1 MAIQKRAAGERV
13 VDAVGLTKTFTDFW
27 LRSTAKAVD
36 GIDFHIDR
44 HEIFGLLGPN
54 GSGKS
59 TTIKMILGLLHR
71 TRGRLVVFGR
81 DPSDVAVK
89 RRIGYLPEET
99 YLYRFLNPTE
109 TLDYYGKLFG
119 LDRRTRVRRTGELLE
134 MVGLEGVAHR
144 PAGEFSKGMARRLGL
159 AQALVNDPE
168 LLILDEPTSGLDPL
182 GTRQVKD
189 LILELG
195 RRGKTILLTSHLLA
209 DVEDVCDRMVILY
222 GGRVRAAGT
231 SDELLSD
238 TQHTL
243 IRTPRL
249 DDAAVKAV
257 EQALHASQG
266 VGIEAIESPRQTLEA
281 LFLDIVE
288 RARAEQLATSGA
300 QSGGRIA
307 SFLQSEE
314 QRPSGEAVIDD
325 LVRAVAVPP
334 AGSAVPPPGSA
345 VPPPGSAVPPPGV
358 AVPPPGAAVPPPG
371 AAVPPPGAAV
381 PPPGA
386 AVPPPGVAVPPPGP
400 QSAVLEALLEPES
413 RPGFRPESRP
423 DAPVVKPN
431 APDVRRDSAGN
442 EPDRSVIDSL
452 LGRTDDSDN
461 GRGGSGGAAR

>member
-1 MAIQKRAAGERV
+1 MANAQQGSSERI
-13 VDAVGLTKTFTDFW
+13 VDAIGLTKTFTDFW
-27 LRSTAKAVD
+27 LRSTARAVD

-59 TTIKMILGLLHR
+59 TTIKMILGLLHK

-89 RRIGYLPEET
+89 RKIGYLPEET

-119 LDRRTRVRRTGELLE
+119 LDRRTRSRRTAELLE

-222 GGRVRAAGT
+222 GGKIRAAGT
-231 SDELLSD
+231 SDELLAD

-243 IRTPRL
+243 LRTPRL
-249 DDAAVKAV
+249 SEGAIRAV
-257 EQALHASQG
+257 EKALNDSQG
-266 VGIEAIESPRQTLEA
+266 IGIESVQSPRRTLES

-288 RARAEQLATSGA
+288 RARTEQLATSGA
-300 QSGGRIA
+300 QAGGRIA
-307 SFLQSEE
+307 SFLQG
-314 QRPSGEAVIDD
+314 QGEAPADGASVVDALLRAPAD
-325 LVRAVAVPP
+325 TAPKAVLREQVRAPAAPKGADTAMVDALVDPSKAVAPSAP
-334 AGSAVPPPGSA
+334 ARKPEPSPEVRKDASGG
-345 VPPPGSAVPPPGV
+345 
-358 AVPPPGAAVPPPG
+358 
-371 AAVPPPGAAV
+371 
-381 PPPGA
+381 
-386 AVPPPGVAVPPPGP
+386 GP
-400 QSAVLEALLEPES
+400 DQ
-413 RPGFRPESRP
+413 G
-423 DAPVVKPN
+423 
-431 APDVRRDSAGN
+431 
-442 EPDRSVIDSL
+442 VIDSL
-452 LGRTDDSDN
+452 LG
-461 GRGGSGGAAR
+461 GGDRPDGGAKK

>member
-1 MAIQKRAAGERV
+1 MANAQQGQSDRI

-59 TTIKMILGLLHR
+59 TTIKMILGLLHK

-89 RRIGYLPEET
+89 RKIGYLPEET

-119 LDRRTRVRRTGELLE
+119 LDRRTRNRRTAELLE

-144 PAGEFSKGMARRLGL
+144 AAGEFSKGMARRLGL

-182 GTRQVKD
+182 GTKQVKD

-222 GGRVRAAGT
+222 GGRIRAEGT
-231 SDELLSD
+231 SDELLADS
-238 TQHTL
+238 QRTL
-243 IRTPRL
+243 LRTPRL
-249 DDAAVKAV
+249 SEAAIQAV
-257 EQALHASQG
+257 ERALHASQG
-266 VGIEAIESPRQTLEA
+266 VGIESVESPRQTLEA

-307 SFLQSEE
+307 SFLQ
-314 QRPSGEAVIDD
+314 GE
-325 LVRAVAVPP
+325 
-334 AGSAVPPPGSA
+334 GGEKTE
-345 VPPPGSAVPPPGV
+345 
-358 AVPPPGAAVPPPG
+358 GAAVVDDLMRAAERPATQPIAPSRKPEPPKG
-371 AAVPPPGAAV
+371 ADN
-381 PPPGA
+381 
-386 AVPPPGVAVPPPGP
+386 
-400 QSAVLEALLEPES
+400 AVLDALVDPSKAAAQQPASAPAQSVRKAEAPQV
-413 RPGFRPESRP
+413 RK
-423 DAPVVKPN
+423 DA
-431 APDVRRDSAGN
+431 AGN
-442 EPDRSVIDSL
+442 EPDRGVIDSL
-452 LGRTDDSDN
+452 LGGDDDLT
-461 GRGGSGGAAR
+461 RGGGQKK

>member
-1 MAIQKRAAGERV
+1 MANAQQGSSDCI

-36 GIDFHIDR
+36 GVDFHIDR

-59 TTIKMILGLLHR
+59 TTIKMILGLLHK

-89 RRIGYLPEET
+89 RKIGYLPEET

-119 LDRRTRVRRTGELLE
+119 LDRRTRNRRTAELLE

-222 GGRVRAAGT
+222 GGKIRAAGT
-231 SDELLSD
+231 SDELLAD

-243 IRTPRL
+243 LRTPRL
-249 DDAAVKAV
+249 SEGAIAAVDR
-257 EQALHASQG
+257 ALQSAQG
-266 VGIEAIESPRQTLEA
+266 VGIESVESPRQTLES

-307 SFLQSEE
+307 SFLQAET
-314 QRPSGEAVIDD
+314 PGEGDSVVAD
-325 LVRAVAVPP
+325 LVRAGDEPAPAPKSVLREPARGPVAPKGADTAMLDALVDP
-334 AGSAVPPPGSA
+334 SRT
-345 VPPPGSAVPPPGV
+345 
-358 AVPPPGAAVPPPG
+358 PGADAAAAPKSAPPQVRKDSSG
-371 AAVPPPGAAV
+371 N
-381 PPPGA
+381 
-386 AVPPPGVAVPPPGP
+386 
-400 QSAVLEALLEPES
+400 Q
-413 RPGFRPESRP
+413 P
-423 DAPVVKPN
+423 DQ
-431 APDVRRDSAGN
+431 
-442 EPDRSVIDSL
+442 SVIDSL
-452 LGRTDDSDN
+452 LGGGGQAGGDQGSGDQGSGDQ
-461 GRGGSGGAAR
+461 GSGGKKK

>member
-1 MAIQKRAAGERV
+1 MSVRETGSTRNDSRERI

-59 TTIKMILGLLHR
+59 TSIKMILGLLHK

-89 RRIGYLPEET
+89 RKIGYLPEET
-99 YLYRFLNPTE
+99 YLYRYLNPTE

-119 LDRRTRVRRTGELLE
+119 LDRRTRARRTGELLE
-134 MVGLEGVAHR
+134 MVGLDQVAHR

-222 GGRVRAAGT
+222 GGRIRAEGT
-231 SDELLSD
+231 SEQLLADS
-238 TQHTL
+238 QHTL
-243 IRTPRL
+243 LRTPRL
-249 DDAAVKAV
+249 TDAAVAAV

-266 VGIEAIESPRQTLEA
+266 VGIERVEAPRQSLEA

-288 RARAEQLATSGA
+288 KARAEQLATSGA
-300 QSGGRIA
+300 QAGGKIA
-307 SFLQSEE
+307 SFLQSEATDA
-314 QRPSGEAVIDD
+314 GETGASVVDE
-325 LVRAVAVPP
+325 LVRAAERPAMPAPAVSRVVPGQVAPSAPAGADRGVLDALIDPSKAEGAARAQSAPRAAPP
-334 AGSAVPPPGSA
+334 AV
-345 VPPPGSAVPPPGV
+345 
-358 AVPPPGAAVPPPG
+358 
-371 AAVPPPGAAV
+371 
-381 PPPGA
+381 
-386 AVPPPGVAVPPPGP
+386 
-400 QSAVLEALLEPES
+400 
-413 RPGFRPESRP
+413 RK
-423 DAPVVKPN
+423 DA
-431 APDVRRDSAGN
+431 AGN
-442 EPDRSVIDSL
+442 QPDQGLIDSL
-452 LGRTDDSDN
+452 LSDSDKPADD
-461 GRGGSGGAAR
+461 RGGGEKR

>member
-1 MAIQKRAAGERV
+1 
-13 VDAVGLTKTFTDFW
+13 
-27 LRSTAKAVD
+27 
-36 GIDFHIDR
+36 
-44 HEIFGLLGPN
+44 
-54 GSGKS
+54 
-59 TTIKMILGLLHR
+59 
-71 TRGRLVVFGR
+71 VVFGR

-89 RRIGYLPEET
+89 RKIGYLPEET

-119 LDRRTRVRRTGELLE
+119 LDRRTRNRRTAELLE

-222 GGRVRAAGT
+222 GGRIRAAGT
-231 SDELLSD
+231 SDELLAD

-243 IRTPRL
+243 LRTPRL
-249 DDAAVKAV
+249 SEGAIAAVDR
-257 EQALHASQG
+257 ALQSAQG
-266 VGIEAIESPRQTLEA
+266 VGIESVESPRQTLES

-307 SFLQSEE
+307 SFLQAETPGDGAS
-314 QRPSGEAVIDD
+314 VVDD
-325 LVRAVAVPP
+325 LVRAGDQPAPAPKAVLREPSRGPAVPQGADTTMLDALVDP
-334 AGSAVPPPGSA
+334 SKAQ
-345 VPPPGSAVPPPGV
+345 
-358 AVPPPGAAVPPPG
+358 GAAPAAAPKAAPPQVRKDAGGNQPD
-371 AAVPPPGAAV
+371 
-381 PPPGA
+381 
-386 AVPPPGVAVPPPGP
+386 
-400 QSAVLEALLEPES
+400 QSI
-413 RPGFRPESRP
+413 
-423 DAPVVKPN
+423 
-431 APDVRRDSAGN
+431 
-442 EPDRSVIDSL
+442 IDSL
-452 LGRTDDSDN
+452 LGGEGQDD
-461 GRGGSGGAAR
+461 GGKKK

>member
-1 MAIQKRAAGERV
+1 MANAQQGSTDRI
-13 VDAVGLTKTFTDFW
+13 VDAIGLTKTFTDFW

-59 TTIKMILGLLHR
+59 TTIKMILGLLHK

-89 RRIGYLPEET
+89 RKIGYLPEET

-119 LDRRTRVRRTGELLE
+119 LDRRTRNRRTAELLE

-222 GGRVRAAGT
+222 GGKIRAAGT
-231 SDELLSD
+231 SDELLAD

-243 IRTPRL
+243 LRTPRL
-249 DDAAVKAV
+249 SEGAIAAVDR
-257 EQALHASQG
+257 ALQSAQG
-266 VGIEAIESPRQTLEA
+266 VGIESVESPRQTLES

-307 SFLQSEE
+307 SFLQA
-314 QRPSGEAVIDD
+314 EAAADGTSVVED
-325 LVRAVAVPP
+325 LVRAGDRPAPAPKAVLREPGRGP
-334 AGSAVPPPGSA
+334 AAPQGADTAMLDALVDPSKAS
-345 VPPPGSAVPPPGV
+345 
-358 AVPPPGAAVPPPG
+358 GAASAAPKAAPPQ
-371 AAVPPPGAAV
+371 V
-381 PPPGA
+381 
-386 AVPPPGVAVPPPGP
+386 
-400 QSAVLEALLEPES
+400 
-413 RPGFRPESRP
+413 RK
-423 DAPVVKPN
+423 DAG
-431 APDVRRDSAGN
+431 GN
-442 EPDRSVIDSL
+442 EPDQGVIDSL
-452 LGRTDDSDN
+452 LGGGDQKDD
-461 GRGGSGGAAR
+461 GGKKK

>member
-1 MAIQKRAAGERV
+1 MSVRETGSTRHDSRERI

-59 TTIKMILGLLHR
+59 TSIKMILGLLHK

-89 RRIGYLPEET
+89 RKIGYLPEET
-99 YLYRFLNPTE
+99 YLYRYLNPTE

-119 LDRRTRVRRTGELLE
+119 LDRRTRTRRTGELLE
-134 MVGLEGVAHR
+134 MVGLDQVAHR

-222 GGRVRAAGT
+222 GGRIRAEGT
-231 SDELLSD
+231 SEQLLADS
-238 TQHTL
+238 QHTL
-243 IRTPRL
+243 LRTPRL
-249 DDAAVKAV
+249 TDAAIAAV
-257 EQALHASQG
+257 EKALYASQG
-266 VGIEAIESPRQTLEA
+266 VGIERVEAPRQSLEA

-288 RARAEQLATSGA
+288 KARAEQLATSGA
-300 QSGGRIA
+300 QAGGKIA
-307 SFLQSEE
+307 SFLQSETADAGQSGASVVDELVREAKQPAAAASFVSRTVPE
-314 QRPSGEAVIDD
+314 QVAPTAPSGADRGVLDALIDPSK
-325 LVRAVAVPP
+325 AE
-334 AGSAVPPPGSA
+334 
-345 VPPPGSAVPPPGV
+345 
-358 AVPPPGAAVPPPG
+358 GAAKGQPAPRAAPPS
-371 AAVPPPGAAV
+371 V
-381 PPPGA
+381 
-386 AVPPPGVAVPPPGP
+386 
-400 QSAVLEALLEPES
+400 
-413 RPGFRPESRP
+413 RK
-423 DAPVVKPN
+423 DA
-431 APDVRRDSAGN
+431 AGN
-442 EPDRSVIDSL
+442 QPDQGLIDSL
-452 LGRTDDSDN
+452 LSDSERPAD
-461 GRGGSGGAAR
+461 GRGGGEKR